1 MSAQRYLSL
10 RCIVTQ
16 NARRLS
22 LEELEPIVAF
32 YQSKLSGWRVVRQSV
47 LVREAAPIAQG
58 IAFERLPDGAYRLVG
73 HLRVLVAPE
82 PVWALEMPQYLDI
95 KVRQI
100 GRLEHPELRDRA
112 CEAMCTE
119 FVPAVR
125 SPLRSDD
132 ALKLYE
138 QAALPTAAE
147 AYSLAAFNAYL
158 GNNDQ
163 ARTWCRRYTELST
176 RLDFQSQEAGDFRQ
190 AFLDQLEL
198 WLSKGEAPQQLE
210 RVLQE
215 ERRKWDLA

>member
-1 MSAQRYLSL
+1 M
-10 RCIVTQ
+10 TQ

-22 LEELEPIVAF
+22 LEELAQFLAF

-47 LVREAAPIAQG
+47 LVREAAPVAQG
-58 IAFERLPDGAYRLVG
+58 IAFERLPDGVYRPVG

-82 PVWALEMPQYLDI
+82 LVWALEMPQYLDI

-100 GRLEHPELRDRA
+100 GRREHAELRDRV
-112 CEAMCTE
+112 CEAMRIE
-119 FVPAVR
+119 FVP
-125 SPLRSDD
+125 SITTPLRSDD

-138 QAALPTAAE
+138 QAALPSAAE

-163 ARTWCRRYTELST
+163 ARKWCRRYTELST
-176 RLDFQSQEAGDFRQ
+176 RLVPQPQEAGDLRQ

-198 WLSKGEAPQQLE
+198 WLSKGEAQQQLE

-215 ERRKWDLA
+215 ERRKWGLA